1 MKTTLGSPRRRTSTF
16 AVAALV
22 IAVGPALVSFGCNKK
37 EDIAPAPSATQ
48 VAPPP
53 PPPPPAAPPP
63 APAPAPAAPVQR
75 AAVKAGDAGARDGAV
90 FAVPLIDAGA
100 VALPGLPQ
108 IPQIHPS
115 ALPGIASGIVG
126 GIMGAL
132 PSGLIPPPPPPP
144 PPPSK

>member
-1 MKTTLGSPRRRTSTF
+1 MKTTLGSSRPRTGTF
-16 AVAALV
+16 AVAPLV
-22 IAVGPALVSFGCNKK
+22 VAVVPALVFLGCNKK

-48 VAPPP
+48 AAPPP

-63 APAPAPAAPVQR
+63 APAPAPAAPTR
-75 AAVKAGDAGARDGAV
+75 AAVKMTGDAGARDGAV
-90 FAVPLIDAGA
+90 FAVPLIEAGA

-115 ALPGIASGIVG
+115 ALPAIASGIVG
-126 GIMGAL
+126 GIVGAL

-144 PPPSK
+144 K